1 MSSNLQALSEL
12 TSRYAKI
19 FRRAWRVRKQLD
31 TQSRLPHEAHFLP
44 ASLALQE
51 TPVSP
56 APRVF
61 MWLIITFAGLAVLW
75 ASFGKI
81 DIVASAPGKIVPND
95 RTKVIQPAETA
106 VVKKIY
112 VMDGQQVKRGELLL
126 ELDTTATTADI
137 IKTREALTAAQLDAA
152 RSTALIKALESGRQ
166 PVINPAPNFPV
177 NIQAEA
183 QLLVSGQYSEM
194 QSKLAALDAD
204 TMKRRA
210 ELQTTRE
217 IVSKL
222 VQTSPIAARRAEDF
236 KRLTEQNFVS
246 QHAYLE
252 RDQIRIEQA
261 GDLATQKS
269 RVVELQAAIDANIAQ
284 RNLMRAEFRRSILT
298 TLNEATQKADSLQQE
313 LIKADQR
320 GRLMRL
326 TAPVDGTVQQLAMH
340 TIGGVVTPAQA
351 IMVIVPR
358 DNLLE
363 IEALVENKD
372 IGFVNPGQVA
382 EVKVETFPFTK
393 YGTIDAKV
401 ISVSNDAIQDEKRG
415 LVYHA
420 KVLMKRA
427 TISVEG
433 KQVNLSPGMAVTVE
447 IKTGQ
452 RRVIDYF
459 LSPLMQY
466 SNESLRER

>member
-137 IKTREALTAAQLDAA
+137 VKTREALTAAQLDAA
-152 RSTALIKALESGRQ
+152 RSAALIKALESGRQ
-166 PVINPAPNFPV
+166 PVINPTPNFPA

-459 LSPLMQY
+459 LSPLLQY

>member
-1 MSSNLQALSEL
+1 MSSNLRALGDL
-12 TSRYAKI
+12 TSRYAKV

-61 MWLIITFAGLAVLW
+61 MWLIITFAVLVVLW

-137 IKTREALTAAQLDAA
+137 VKTREALTAAQLDAA
-152 RSTALIKALESGRQ
+152 RSTALIVALESGRQ
-166 PVINPAPNFPV
+166 PIINPISNIPS

-183 QLLVSGQYSEM
+183 QKLVSGQYSEM

-217 IVSKL
+217 VVSKL
-222 VQTSPIAARRAEDF
+222 VRTSPIAARRAEDF

-252 RDQIRIEQA
+252 RDQIRIEQE

-269 RVVELQAAIDANIAQ
+269 RVVELEAAINANIAQ
-284 RNLMRAEFRRSILT
+284 RNLMRAEFRRTLLT

-313 LIKADQR
+313 LVKADQR

-358 DNLLE
+358 DNILE